1 MLKTFLKYISMGIM
15 LALYGFGW
23 VLAFVGLGCLGFGN
37 YLKETFG
44 ESAQRLLGKEVEQ
57 R

>member
-1 MLKTFLKYISMGIM
+1 MGIM